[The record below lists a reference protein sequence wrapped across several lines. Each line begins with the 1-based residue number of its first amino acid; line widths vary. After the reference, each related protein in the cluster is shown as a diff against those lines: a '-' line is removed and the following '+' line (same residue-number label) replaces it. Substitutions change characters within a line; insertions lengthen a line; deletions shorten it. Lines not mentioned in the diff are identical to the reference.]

1 MQVHKRLDFTLMK
14 RIFDLLCKAAH
25 DTSANACS
33 AFVRR
38 RLALSSATV
47 AVRISF
53 EETRIKCFSDLMV
66 HKLVK
71 VLF

>member
-1 MQVHKRLDFTLMK
+1 M
-14 RIFDLLCKAAH
+14 LLLLFKGTH

-53 EETRIKCFSDLMV
+53 DETRIK
-66 HKLVK
+66 
-71 VLF
+71 

>member
-1 MQVHKRLDFTLMK
+1 M
-14 RIFDLLCKAAH
+14 LLLLFKGTH

-33 AFVRR
+33 ALVSR

-53 EETRIKCFSDLMV
+53 EETRIK
-66 HKLVK
+66 
-71 VLF
+71 